1 MNVADIGRVLFCTV
15 LLALAPGLAEADSP
29 IAVLVDGEPF
39 PAQLAAVDAEWQLQ
53 FDAPRQRRTL
63 TAAELVRWG
72 SYAET
77 PQGPIVVMSDGGL
90 LAAAVTRLDGE
101 GLRATSVLLGEL
113 KLPLESVAGVVFLPP
128 AGRRQTDQLLD
139 RLARAAG
146 KSDRLL
152 LHNGDEITGRFD
164 AIDEETVTVEADVEP
179 LKIRIDRIAAL
190 VFNPDLKRA
199 GESRGRRAWAGFS
212 DGSRLIV
219 TRLLLDTRSVQ
230 LTTTAGQTC
239 NALPKKLVC
248 LQPLGGRVTYLS
260 DLKPAG
266 YRYVPFLSRRNPAG
280 ELRWP
285 YRDDRNV
292 DGGRLRCG
300 GRLYLKGLGMHS
312 YGRLTYLLGDQPY
325 HRFQA
330 ELGIDDSTSG
340 GGSVRFRVYVDGR
353 KKYPVDADDTPI
365 RGGDAPVSIS
375 VDLTGA
381 KQLDLVVDFADRAD
395 ELDHADWLDARLAK

>member
-152 LHNGDEITGRFD
+152 LHDGDEITGRFD
-164 AIDEETVTVEADVEP
+164 AIAV
-179 LKIRIDRIAAL
+179 
-190 VFNPDLKRA
+190 
-199 GESRGRRAWAGFS
+199 
-212 DGSRLIV
+212 
-219 TRLLLDTRSVQ
+219 
-230 LTTTAGQTC
+230 
-239 NALPKKLVC
+239 
-248 LQPLGGRVTYLS
+248 
-260 DLKPAG
+260 
-266 YRYVPFLSRRNPAG
+266 
-280 ELRWP
+280 
-285 YRDDRNV
+285 
-292 DGGRLRCG
+292 
-300 GRLYLKGLGMHS
+300 
-312 YGRLTYLLGDQPY
+312 
-325 HRFQA
+325 
-330 ELGIDDSTSG
+330 
-340 GGSVRFRVYVDGR
+340 
-353 KKYPVDADDTPI
+353 
-365 RGGDAPVSIS
+365 
-375 VDLTGA
+375 
-381 KQLDLVVDFADRAD
+381 
-395 ELDHADWLDARLAK
+395 